1 MRSSCMLQSLKANV
15 TDTAF
20 GKEEVANLGSLENPP
35 CLPK

>member
-1 MRSSCMLQSLKANV
+1 MRSPCTPQSLKAYV

-20 GKEEVANLGSLENPP
+20 GKEDVANLGSLENPP